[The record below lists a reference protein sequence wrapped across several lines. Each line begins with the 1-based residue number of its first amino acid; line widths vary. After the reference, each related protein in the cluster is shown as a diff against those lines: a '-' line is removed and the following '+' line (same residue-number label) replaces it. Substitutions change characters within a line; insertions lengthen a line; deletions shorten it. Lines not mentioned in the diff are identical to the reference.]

1 MTRIATSTFQNDSI
15 SQMDA
20 LEAALS
26 ATQQQLSTG
35 LKVQNAADNPTGMTT
50 VNQLNTEISS
60 STQYVTNSDTAQT
73 NLQLEEQAMSDATNV
88 MQNVNT
94 LAVQANNSA
103 LTAAQ
108 RGNIATELQQ
118 DLNQLVSIG
127 NRTDSSGAYLFGGI
141 ANTSTPF
148 SQSNNNVTYN
158 GSTQVN
164 QVEISQN
171 QSISTGDSGYTAFMN
186 VPTGNGTFVTTAAS
200 TNTGSASI
208 STGEVTAPNQYVN
221 DNYSISFTDPT
232 DYTVTDTTTGAT
244 VTSGTYSDGSTISFA
259 GAQVTLSGTPA
270 AGDTFSVAPA
280 GTTSAFS
287 AISNLITTLQSTS
300 LNNGQLATQIGAS
313 IQQVQNTITSF
324 SNVSAS
330 AGSRLNAITAAQ
342 STASTNQ
349 TNMKTNVSSITD
361 VDYAAAT
368 TALSSEELA
377 LQAAQESYASLE
389 KMSLFQYLQ

>member
-1 MTRIATSTFQNDSI
+1 MRISTATFQNDAV
-15 SQMDA
+15 SQMDS

-26 ATQQQLSTG
+26 GTQEQLSTG
-35 LKVQNAADNPTGMTT
+35 LKVQNASDDPVGDVTA
-50 VNQLNTEISS
+50 NQLNIEVSA
-60 STQYVTNSDTAQT
+60 STQYVTNSNTAQT

-94 LAVQANNSA
+94 LAVEANNSS
-103 LTAAQ
+103 LTTAQ

-118 DLNQLVSIG
+118 DLNQLVTIG
-127 NRTDSSGAYLFGGI
+127 NRTDSSGSAYLFGGV
-141 ANTSTPF
+141 ANTSAPF
-148 SQSNNNVTYN
+148 TQSNNNVTFN

-171 QSISTGDSGYTAFMN
+171 QSISTGDSGYSAFMN
-186 VPTGNGTFVTTAAS
+186 VPTGNGTFVTSAAS

-208 STGEVTAPNQYVN
+208 GTGAVTQPNQYVN
-221 DNYSISFTDPT
+221 DNYSISFIDPT
-232 DYTVTDTTTGAT
+232 DYTVTDTTSGQT
-244 VTSGTYSDGSTISFA
+244 VTSGTYTDGSTISFG
-259 GAQVTLSGTPA
+259 GAQVTISGTPA
-270 AGDTFSVAPA
+270 AGDTFTVSPA

-287 AISNLITTLQSTS
+287 AISNLITTLNSTS
-300 LNNGQLATQIGAS
+300 LNNGQLTTQLGAS
-313 IQQVQNTITSF
+313 IQQVQNTITNF

-330 AGSRLNAITAAQ
+330 VGSRLNAITAAQ
-342 STASTNQ
+342 STAGTDQ
-349 TNMKTNVSSITD
+349 TNMKTNISSITD

-368 TALSSEELA
+368 TQLSSEELA

>member
-1 MTRIATSTFQNDSI
+1 MTRIATSTFQNDSV

-20 LEAALS
+20 LEVALA

-50 VNQLNTEISS
+50 VNQLNTEISA
-60 STQYVTNSDTAQT
+60 STQYVTNSNTAQT
-73 NLQLEEQAMSDATNV
+73 NLQLEEQAMSDASNV

-94 LAVQANNSA
+94 LAVEANNAA

-141 ANTSTPF
+141 ANASAPF

-244 VTSGTYSDGSTISFA
+244 VTSGTYSDGSAISFN
-259 GAQVTLSGTPA
+259 GAQVTISGTPA

-300 LNNGQLATQIGAS
+300 LNNGQLATQIGSS

-342 STASTNQ
+342 SAASTNQ

>member
-1 MTRIATSTFQNDSI
+1 
-15 SQMDA
+15 MDA
-20 LEAALS
+20 LEAAL
-26 ATQQQLSTG
+26 ANTQQQLSTG

-50 VNQLNTEISS
+50 VNQLNVEISA
-60 STQYVTNSDTAQT
+60 STQYTTNSNTAQT

-148 SQSNNNVTYN
+148 SQSNNNVAYN

-171 QSISTGDSGYTAFMN
+171 QSISTGDTGATAFMN
-186 VPTGNGTFVTTAAS
+186 VPTGNGTFVTS
-200 TNTGSASI
+200 TSLSNTGSASI
-208 STGEVTAPNQYVN
+208 STGQVTQPSQWVPG
-221 DNYSISFTDPT
+221 NYTVTFTDPT
-232 DYTVTDTTTGAT
+232 DYTITDNGNGAT
-244 VTSGTYSDGSTISFA
+244 VSSGTYTDGSTIAFN
-259 GAQVTLSGTPA
+259 GAQFTVSGTPA
-270 AGDTFSVAPA
+270 SGDTFSIAPA

-300 LNNGQLATQIGAS
+300 LNNGQLASQLGAS

-330 AGSRLNAITAAQ
+330 VGSRLNAITASQ
-342 STASTNQ
+342 TTASTNQ
-349 TNMKTNVSSITD
+349 TNMKTNIASITN

>member
-20 LEAALS
+20 LEAAL
-26 ATQQQLSTG
+26 AGTQQQLSTG

-50 VNQLNTEISS
+50 VNQLNTEISA
-60 STQYVTNSDTAQT
+60 STQYVTNSNTAQT

-94 LAVQANNSA
+94 LAVEANNAA

-141 ANTSTPF
+141 ANASAPF

-171 QSISTGDSGYTAFMN
+171 QSISSGDSGYTAFMN
-186 VPTGNGTFVTTAAS
+186 VPTGNGTFVTSAAS

-208 STGEVTAPNQYVN
+208 STGQVTAPNQYAN
-221 DNYSISFTDPT
+221 DT
-232 DYTVTDTTTGAT
+232 
-244 VTSGTYSDGSTISFA
+244 
-259 GAQVTLSGTPA
+259 
-270 AGDTFSVAPA
+270 
-280 GTTSAFS
+280 
-287 AISNLITTLQSTS
+287 
-300 LNNGQLATQIGAS
+300 
-313 IQQVQNTITSF
+313 
-324 SNVSAS
+324 
-330 AGSRLNAITAAQ
+330 
-342 STASTNQ
+342 
-349 TNMKTNVSSITD
+349 
-361 VDYAAAT
+361 
-368 TALSSEELA
+368 
-377 LQAAQESYASLE
+377 
-389 KMSLFQYLQ
+389 

>member
-1 MTRIATSTFQNDSI
+1 MRISTASFQNDAVG
-15 SQMDA
+15 QMDA
-20 LEAALS
+20 LEAAL
-26 ATQQQLSTG
+26 ANTQQQLSTG

-50 VNQLNTEISS
+50 VNQLNVEISA
-60 STQYVTNSDTAQT
+60 STQYTTNSNTAQT
-73 NLQLEEQAMSDATNV
+73 NLQLEGQAMSDATNV

-94 LAVQANNSA
+94 LAVEANNSA
-103 LTAAQ
+103 LTASQ
-108 RGNIATELQQ
+108 RGNIASELQQ
-118 DLNQLVSIG
+118 DLNQLVSIS
-127 NRTDSSGAYLFGGI
+127 NRTDSAGAYLFGGI
-141 ANTSTPF
+141 ASTSAPF

-164 QVEISQN
+164 QVQISEN
-171 QSISTGDSGYTAFMN
+171 QSISTGDTGATAFMN
-186 VPTGNGTFVTTAAS
+186 VPTGNGTFVTSAS
-200 TNTGSASI
+200 LSNTGSASI
-208 STGEVTAPNQYVN
+208 STGQVTQPNQWVPG
-221 DNYSISFTDPT
+221 NYTVTFTDPT
-232 DYTVTDTTTGAT
+232 DYTITDNSSGAA
-244 VTSGTYSDGSTISFA
+244 VSSGTYTDGSTIAFN
-259 GAQVTLSGTPA
+259 GAQFTVSGTPA
-270 AGDTFSVAPA
+270 AGDTFSIAPA

-300 LNNGQLATQIGAS
+300 LNNGQLTTQLGAS

-330 AGSRLNAITAAQ
+330 VGSRLNAITASQ
-342 STASTNQ
+342 TTATTNQ
-349 TNMKTNVSSITD
+349 TNMKTNIASITN